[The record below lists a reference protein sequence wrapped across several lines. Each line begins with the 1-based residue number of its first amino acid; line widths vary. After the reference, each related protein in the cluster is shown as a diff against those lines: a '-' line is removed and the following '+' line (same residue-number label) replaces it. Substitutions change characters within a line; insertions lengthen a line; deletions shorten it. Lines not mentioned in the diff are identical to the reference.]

1 MSFLFAE
8 KRSLKRHF
16 WMSFFIYAFFPSIVA
31 GPINRAKEFLP
42 QIQAPTRKIIDYK
55 GAIMLIVLAIAKLFW
70 LSGWFSTNYV
80 DPVFNAPDLAQSGQ
94 VLTAVYA
101 YAWHIYFN
109 FSGYTNL
116 VTGIALLLGFVV
128 PRNFNAPYLAINLA
142 DFWRRWHIS
151 LSTFIR
157 DYVYIPLGGNRK
169 GVIRQN
175 FNAFAAMV
183 ISGLWHGA
191 AMTFIIWGA
200 IHGIGVVLLNIKHR
214 LFPTKKN
221 APPSALSS
229 LNMLLSWIITFHF
242 VCFAWIFFRSQ
253 TVGDALVLIQQL
265 FSVGAWASLQAEG
278 LTLFMFWGLFLLY
291 PCFVTL
297 RDIVARLEK
306 RVPWYVYPLP
316 LALILTIIFML
327 SPDGVPGFIYAS
339 F

>member
-1 MSFLFAE
+1 
-8 KRSLKRHF
+8 
-16 WMSFFIYAFFPSIVA
+16 
-31 GPINRAKEFLP
+31 
-42 QIQAPTRKIIDYK
+42 
-55 GAIMLIVLAIAKLFW
+55 
-70 LSGWFSTNYV
+70 
-80 DPVFNAPDLAQSGQ
+80 
-94 VLTAVYA
+94 
-101 YAWHIYFN
+101 
-109 FSGYTNL
+109 
-116 VTGIALLLGFVV
+116 
-128 PRNFNAPYLAINLA
+128 
-142 DFWRRWHIS
+142 
-151 LSTFIR
+151 
-157 DYVYIPLGGNRK
+157 
-169 GVIRQN
+169 
-175 FNAFAAMV
+175 MV

-214 LFPTKKN
+214 LFPVKKE

-229 LNMLLSWIITFHF
+229 FNMLLSWIITFHF

-253 TVGDALVLIQQL
+253 TVGDALLLIQQL
-265 FSVGAWASLQAEG
+265 FSAGAWASLQAEG